1 MEPGNLEAH
10 CIFSPAERSV
20 TKLVGSTHMPQ
31 KVKAG
36 GGKTLRP
43 CLVSGTKGD

>member
-10 CIFSPAERSV
+10 CIFSPAEQSV

-31 KVKAG
+31 KVKAE
-36 GGKTLRP
+36 GGKTLSS
-43 CLVSGTKGD
+43 CLVRRIKQD